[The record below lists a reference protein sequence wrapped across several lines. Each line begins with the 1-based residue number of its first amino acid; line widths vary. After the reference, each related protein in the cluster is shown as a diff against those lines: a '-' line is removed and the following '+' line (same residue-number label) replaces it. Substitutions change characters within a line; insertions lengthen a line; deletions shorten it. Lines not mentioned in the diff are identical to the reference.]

1 MKSKS
6 RRVAEEEG
14 KMKSKSRQVERGYD
28 KIMSTSR
35 QVERS
40 EMRYS
45 IEKKEPE

>member
-28 KIMSTSR
+28 KITSTSR

-40 EMRYS
+40 EMRYR